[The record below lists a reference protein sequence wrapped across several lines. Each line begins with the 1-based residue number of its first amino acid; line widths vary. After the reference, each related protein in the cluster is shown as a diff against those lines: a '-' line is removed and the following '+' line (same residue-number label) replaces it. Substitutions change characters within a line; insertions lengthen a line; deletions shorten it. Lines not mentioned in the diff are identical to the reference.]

1 MNEFKPPAP
10 IPPKKRPFMLRM
22 LLGMPHC
29 YISNLVDKSY
39 EMKMGQIWAI
49 GRSIFMPNQPE
60 LVRRILVD
68 DAEHFPKSDMVS
80 NILKL
85 LLGNGL
91 FVANGEEWKRQRRMI
106 DPAFAHARL
115 QRVYPLMW
123 EAAKAMHER
132 LGALSDGDAI
142 AVDEEMTHVTADVIF
157 RTIFSIPLEQQGARL
172 LFDAFNRFQES
183 SFVLGFLGS
192 TKLPRLFF
200 RQRRKAKRA
209 ANEIRQLIEP
219 MIRDRYER
227 HRRGEEL
234 TENDI
239 LTSLITAVDPQTQS
253 TFSFEELV
261 DQTAFLFL
269 AGHETSAS
277 ALSWALYLIAMQP
290 DVQERMHAESV
301 GALGEREP
309 EYGDVRKLLFTRDVF
324 RETLRLYPPVGFLPR
339 EAVRHETMREKHIKP
354 GDVMLVSP
362 WLIHRHRV
370 LWKKPDI
377 FDPDRFAREESRES
391 INCAYLPFSLGPR
404 ICMGAAF
411 ATQEAML
418 LLASLVRRFR
428 FEPVAGHVPK
438 PVGRLTIRSE
448 NGIRLKISRR

>member
-1 MNEFKPPAP
+1 MSEFKPPAP
-10 IPPKKRPFMLRM
+10 TPPKKHPFMLRM

-39 EMKMGQIWAI
+39 EMKMGHIWVP
-49 GRSIFMPNQPE
+49 GRDIFMPNQPE

-68 DAEHFPKSDMVS
+68 DADHYPKSDMVS

-85 LLGNGL
+85 LLGNGV

-106 DPAFAHARL
+106 DPAFAHAKL
-115 QRVYPLMW
+115 QRVFPLMW
-123 EAAKAMHER
+123 EAAKAMHDR
-132 LGALSDGDAI
+132 LGCMNDGQVL
-142 AVDEEMTHVTADVIF
+142 AVDEEMMHVTADVIF

-172 LFDAFNRFQES
+172 LFDAFTRFQES
-183 SFVLGFLGS
+183 AFVLGFLRS
-192 TKLPRLFF
+192 TKLPYFF
-200 RQRRKAKRA
+200 SRRHKKAKQA
-209 ANEIRQLIEP
+209 ALEIRQLIEP
-219 MIRDRYER
+219 MIRARYER
-227 HRRGEEL
+227 HQRGEKLE
-234 TENDI
+234 ENDI
-239 LTSLITAVDPQTQS
+239 LTSLITAVDAQTKS
-253 TFSFEELV
+253 VFSFDELV

-290 DVQERMHAESV
+290 EVQERMHAEAVSI
-301 GALGEREP
+301 LGEREP
-309 EYGDVRKLLFTRDVF
+309 EYADVRKLLFIRDVF

-339 EAVRHETMREKHIKP
+339 EAVRHETMREKRIKP

-370 LWKKPDI
+370 LWKKPDV

-391 INCAYLPFSLGPR
+391 IHCAYLPFSLGPR
-404 ICMGAAF
+404 ICTGAAF

-418 LLASLVRRFR
+418 MLASLVRRFR

-448 NGIRLKISRR
+448 NGIRLKIAQR

>member
-1 MNEFKPPAP
+1 MSAFKPPAP
-10 IPPKKRPFMLRM
+10 IPPKKHPYLLRL

-39 EMKMGQIWAI
+39 EMKMGHIWLP
-49 GRSIFMPNQPE
+49 GRHIFMPNQPE
-60 LVRRILVD
+60 LVRRILVE
-68 DAEHFPKSDMVS
+68 DADHYPKSDMIS
-80 NILKL
+80 HILKL

-115 QRVYPLMW
+115 QRVFPLMW
-123 EAAKAMHER
+123 QAAAGMHDR
-132 LGALSDGDAI
+132 LGALSDGDVV

-157 RTIFSIPLEQQGARL
+157 RTIFSIPLEQNSARL
-172 LFDAFNRFQES
+172 LFEAFTRFQES
-183 SFVLGFLGS
+183 AFVLGFLQP
-192 TKLPRLFF
+192 TKLPYFF
-200 RQRRKAKRA
+200 SRQRRRAKQA
-209 ANEIRQLIEP
+209 ALAIRQLIEP
-219 MIRDRYER
+219 MIRERYER

-234 TENDI
+234 AQSDI
-239 LTSLITAVDPQTQS
+239 LTSLVTAVDPQTGS
-253 TFSFEELV
+253 VFSFDELV

-290 DVQERMHAESV
+290 EVQERMHAEAVSV
-301 GALGEREP
+301 LGEREP
-309 EYGDVRKLLFTRDVF
+309 QYADVRKLAFTRDVF

-339 EAVRHETMREKHIKP
+339 EAVRHETMRDKPIKP
-354 GDVMLVSP
+354 GDVVVVSP
-362 WLIHRHRV
+362 WLVHRHRK
-370 LWKKPDI
+370 LWNKPEI
-377 FDPDRFAREESRES
+377 FDPDRFAREDSRES
-391 INCAYLPFSLGPR
+391 VNCAYLPFSLGPR

-428 FEPVAGHVPK
+428 FEAVEGHVPK

-448 NGIRLKISRR
+448 NGIRLKIWRR

>member
-49 GRSIFMPNQPE
+49 GRNIFMPNQPE

-68 DAEHFPKSDMVS
+68 EADYFPKSDMVS

-123 EAAKAMHER
+123 EAAKAMHDR
-132 LGALSDGDAI
+132 LGAVSDGDAV

-172 LFDAFNRFQES
+172 LFDAFTRFQES

-253 TFSFEELV
+253 VFSFEELV

-301 GALGEREP
+301 GVLGEREP

-339 EAVRHETMREKHIKP
+339 EAVRRETMREKHIKP